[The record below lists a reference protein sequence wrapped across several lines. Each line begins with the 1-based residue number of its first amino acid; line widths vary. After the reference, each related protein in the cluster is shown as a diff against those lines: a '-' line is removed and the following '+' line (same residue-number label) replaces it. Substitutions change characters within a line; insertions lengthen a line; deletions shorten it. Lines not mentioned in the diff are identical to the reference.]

1 MDKDEEAK
9 SKKIVH
15 EEIHNIVENQ
25 IREGN
30 PEEAKRTLDRL
41 MRSGYTRHEAVHRIG
56 EIVVGDIYHALKE
69 NRPFDEERY
78 IRKLKELK

>member
-25 IREGN
+25 IRDGTP
-30 PEEAKRTLDRL
+30 PETKRTLKRL

-56 EIVVGDIYHALKE
+56 EIVVGEMYHILKDK
-69 NRPFDEERY
+69 RPFDEERY
-78 IRKLKELK
+78 VRKLKELK